1 MPRSIYFS
9 HRLQVSRLAL
19 CGYERNPRRSRL
31 CHNAAIPN
39 RRRPPPVL
47 TYSLPGD
54 DAQTVECQVECA
66 RLMSSMAG
74 QAASLLIDGGA
85 LGSVEGMLEQLG
97 GKHR

>member
-1 MPRSIYFS
+1 MCLS
-9 HRLQVSRLAL
+9 L
-19 CGYERNPRRSRL
+19 
-31 CHNAAIPN
+31 
-39 RRRPPPVL
+39 
-47 TYSLPGD
+47 SLPTPNLRSAPLSTLSPTPEGD

-66 RLMSSMAG
+66 RLMSSVAG